1 MAAVV
6 ALGSSCSTS
15 LPSLEITRFSF
26 SSSSSS
32 SYPSNGCFKHIRRQF
47 PSLVHTRLSASLP
60 SPSSSSAAASP
71 SPSSSDF
78 TPKPPRT
85 RLFVSG
91 LSFRTTEESLRN
103 AFENFGKLV
112 EVNLVMDKLANRPRG
127 FAFLRYSTQ
136 EESLKAVDEMHGK
149 FLDGRVIFVE
159 IAKSRRE
166 LRERQE
172 QKQF

>member
-85 RLFVSG
+85 RLFVS
-91 LSFRTTEESLRN
+91 
-103 AFENFGKLV
+103 
-112 EVNLVMDKLANRPRG
+112 VNLVMDKLANRPRG